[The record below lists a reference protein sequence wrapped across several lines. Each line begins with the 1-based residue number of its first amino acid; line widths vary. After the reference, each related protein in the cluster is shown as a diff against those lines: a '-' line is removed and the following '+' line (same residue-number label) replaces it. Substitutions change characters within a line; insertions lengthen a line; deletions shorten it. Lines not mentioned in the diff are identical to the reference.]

1 MDYEVEPSRISRWTN
16 LDGFDEYEA
25 KATGW
30 SQEII
35 TAAVREI
42 QRRNLELEKM
52 DELYESHYGV
62 CPPEKSAIYQEGCY
76 CYEAGWALSSNP
88 YPKYRHNQTTREWRL
103 WRTGWEARQA
113 VALNAA

>member
-1 MDYEVEPSRISRWTN
+1 MDYKTEPVCISQWTN

-42 QRRNLELEKM
+42 QRRNLELEKAV
-52 DELYESHYGV
+52 EAW
-62 CPPEKSAIYQEGCY
+62 SAP
-76 CYEAGWALSSNP
+76 AL
-88 YPKYRHNQTTREWRL
+88 
-103 WRTGWEARQA
+103 
-113 VALNAA
+113 